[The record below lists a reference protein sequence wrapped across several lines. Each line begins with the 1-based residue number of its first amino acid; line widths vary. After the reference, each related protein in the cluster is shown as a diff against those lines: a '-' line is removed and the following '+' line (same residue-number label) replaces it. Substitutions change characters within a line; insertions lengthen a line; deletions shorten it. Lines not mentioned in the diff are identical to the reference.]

1 MNMRIK
7 RFDIVMVNFGSD
19 VLAGEQGGIRPA
31 VIVQNNC
38 GNTYGCTTLVMPL
51 TTRLKKIYQPTHTI
65 IYRDNDNNLSY
76 NSMVL
81 GECLRQIS
89 EQRILKYVGS
99 IKDIDTK
106 KEIKRVYDANF
117 GKDVE

>member
-1 MNMRIK
+1 
-7 RFDIVMVNFGSD
+7 
-19 VLAGEQGGIRPA
+19 
-31 VIVQNNC
+31 
-38 GNTYGCTTLVMPL
+38 
-51 TTRLKKIYQPTHTI
+51 
-65 IYRDNDNNLSY
+65 
-76 NSMVL
+76 MVL